1 MNSADCDLYRICGG
15 GPHEWV
21 KLQKVLEPQYRLKVY
36 GFKKGSP
43 RLELIPIYKG
53 TGNGTCLNILLDYD
67 HYDAIL
73 SMPGVLGYQYYCD
86 HCDVGYTHITEH
98 RTTCPHRCS
107 FCLSNTPCVPDG
119 TSVQCSI
126 CQGFFKSMEC
136 YRRHLRPYSD
146 RTRVTVCDLMG
157 RCERCNEWMT
167 KKLMERHKCGRQK
180 QCKICMQQ
188 VDEDQ
193 NCYVQVKPKHKDD
206 VKDRK
211 RILQM
216 YIYFDFECTQENSI
230 HVPNLCV
237 AHRVCQH
244 CDYLPVDEHC
254 KRCEALG
261 PRRHIFQGPQTLK
274 DFMDWLLATT
284 LHAQGQAS
292 AMVHRDAIVIGH
304 NFKGYD
310 GQFILNYLVHTAC
323 ITPTVIMTGS
333 KILSMQALDLKFI
346 DAYNYLPFALAKM
359 PSAFGLKEL
368 KKRYFPH
375 FF

>member
-73 SMPGVLGYQYYCD
+73 SMPEVLGYQYYCD

-98 RTTCPHRCS
+98 RTTCRHRCS

-167 KKLMERHKCGRQK
+167 KKLMERHKCGGQK
-180 QCKICMQQ
+180 QCKICKRQ

-216 YIYFDFECTQENSI
+216 YIYFDFE
-230 HVPNLCV
+230 
-237 AHRVCQH
+237 
-244 CDYLPVDEHC
+244 
-254 KRCEALG
+254 
-261 PRRHIFQGPQTLK
+261 
-274 DFMDWLLATT
+274 
-284 LHAQGQAS
+284 
-292 AMVHRDAIVIGH
+292 
-304 NFKGYD
+304 
-310 GQFILNYLVHTAC
+310 
-323 ITPTVIMTGS
+323 
-333 KILSMQALDLKFI
+333 
-346 DAYNYLPFALAKM
+346 
-359 PSAFGLKEL
+359 
-368 KKRYFPH
+368 
-375 FF
+375 